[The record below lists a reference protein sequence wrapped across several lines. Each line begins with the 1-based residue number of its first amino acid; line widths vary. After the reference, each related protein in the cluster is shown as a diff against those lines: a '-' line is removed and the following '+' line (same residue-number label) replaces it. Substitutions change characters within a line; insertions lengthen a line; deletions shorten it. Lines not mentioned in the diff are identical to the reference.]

1 MFKMISG
8 PFFNTDETGTGD
20 GSQPGKTF
28 TQEEV
33 DRILGER
40 LARER
45 ASKVDYDDLKEVTE
59 LVTQF
64 GYSGT
69 PAEIKAALR
78 AEAEERRKTAELQ
91 ELQEEAETS
100 GTSPELLAEIK
111 ALKKELN
118 EIKTDKQKEKK
129 EIEDRQRASDAWAEQ
144 VNQFQE
150 KHPDVDVEKLGKN
163 EKFLSFLKKANPNV
177 PLVDAYETYIDLV
190 GSAEKAAIE
199 KIQSNAER
207 STSSGRQKGDPSGGT
222 YGLND
227 YQQGLAKANGMS
239 FKEYADLQKQVR

>member
-1 MFKMISG
+1 MFKTIRG
-8 PFFNTDETGTGD
+8 PFFNTDEGGQGD

-28 TQEEV
+28 TQEDL
-33 DRILGER
+33 DRIVGER

-45 ASKVDYDDLKEVTE
+45 SSKVDYDDLKEVAE
-59 LVTQF
+59 LVQQF

-91 ELQEEAETS
+91 ELQEEAATS

-111 ALKKELN
+111 ALKKELG
-118 EIKTDKQKEKK
+118 EIKSDKQKERK
-129 EIEDRQRASDAWAEQ
+129 EVEDKQKAEEAWNKQ
-144 VNQFQE
+144 VTEFQG
-150 KHPDVDVEKLGKN
+150 KHPDVDIEKLGKN
-163 EKFLSFLKKANPNV
+163 EKFLTFLQKANPNV

-227 YQQGLAKANGMS
+227 FQQKLAKENGMS
-239 FKEYADLQKQVR
+239 FQQYADLQKQVR